1 MSEQAASHSSA
12 ASTHTREKSNV
23 RKSLAQSN
31 RDGSL
36 AAKVLRASG
45 MMVGDLG
52 AKSFYHEN
60 DSETPGTLTTSGA
73 VLGIISTILGGGM
86 VGIPWAIYS

>member
-1 MSEQAASHSSA
+1 
-12 ASTHTREKSNV
+12 
-23 RKSLAQSN
+23 
-31 RDGSL
+31 
-36 AAKVLRASG
+36 

-86 VGIPWAIYS
+86 VGIPWALYS